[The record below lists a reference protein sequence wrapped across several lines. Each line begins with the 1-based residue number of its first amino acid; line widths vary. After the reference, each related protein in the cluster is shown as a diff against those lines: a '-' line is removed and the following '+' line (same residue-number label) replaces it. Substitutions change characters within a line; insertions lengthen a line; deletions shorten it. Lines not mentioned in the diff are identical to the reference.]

1 MKPQHTLFGYF
12 TFLVGCYA
20 KILNN
25 KNEIMSKIEKYAT
38 NSDEILKSANMH
50 YLYEKKLSKIPR
62 GKRFSQEDLLTN
74 DEKEKMK
81 QIDWYDFVLVET
93 IDFSS
98 DEDEKSEKSNKEII
112 AKENIYNNNY
122 IKENNEIDNSTII
135 TNDDNNTITNIED
148 DKTFYTNNNAINSTN
163 NNNNNVGQEIV
174 YINGRKVIKNYV
186 REKKKPILDKGV
198 DDVNEVKCPLC
209 KLSIKPNKIEEHLK
223 IELLDQKWK
232 KIQEVINK
240 NQEQTNLAGTGDL
253 LIYLDEFS
261 KSRPDL
267 FGDVDDIKKL
277 EKKRKEEKEKNIDH
291 ATFNGYAPTMSRTT
305 ANNNMIKIQNI
316 RHIEESKKP
325 KSELKNIINK

>member
-1 MKPQHTLFGYF
+1 
-12 TFLVGCYA
+12 
-20 KILNN
+20 
-25 KNEIMSKIEKYAT
+25 
-38 NSDEILKSANMH
+38 
-50 YLYEKKLSKIPR
+50 
-62 GKRFSQEDLLTN
+62 LTN
-74 DEKEKMK
+74 EEKEKAK

-98 DEDEKSEKSNKEII
+98 DEEEKSENSNKEIVG
-112 AKENIYNNNY
+112 KENIYDNNY
-122 IKENNEIDNSTII
+122 INNNNNNNDNNETNTIY
-135 TNDDNNTITNIED
+135 TNDDNNTITNIND
-148 DKTFYTNNNAINSTN
+148 DEKTFYTNNNTN
-163 NNNNNVGQEIV
+163 TIKNNEQEIV
-174 YINGRKVIKNYV
+174 YIKGKKIIRNYV
-186 REKKKPILDKGV
+186 REKKRPILDKGV

-223 IELLDQKWK
+223 IELLDPKWK
-232 KIQEVINK
+232 KIQQVINK

-253 LIYLDEFS
+253 LIYLNDFS

-316 RHIEESKKP
+316 RHIEESKK
-325 KSELKNIINK
+325 LK